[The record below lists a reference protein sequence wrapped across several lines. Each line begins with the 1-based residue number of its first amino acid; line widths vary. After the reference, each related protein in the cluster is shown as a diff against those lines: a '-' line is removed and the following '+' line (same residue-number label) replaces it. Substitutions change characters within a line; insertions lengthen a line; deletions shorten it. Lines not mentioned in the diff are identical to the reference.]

1 MTEQSQPR
9 VDPSDWASR
18 RKEAMNRARELRSR
32 IKETE
37 GNQGRAES
45 PSLASKSELQRQ
57 QRSRQLEAT
66 QKLLD
71 SQTGGINGTG
81 FGSGRPIV
89 KKSSDD
95 EARNLIERPAGGS
108 SSRGLNGSE
117 AELTVSQKPGG
128 PYPQYQKPLPSKW
141 SLHSNS
147 NQYFDGELTNVDL
160 SKRESSLSKNMQT
173 LSIAATEDVIH
184 SSVRE
189 ISVEVKGRGRGRG
202 RARPSI
208 SGGESYIGEIHGSRQ
223 SAVNNES
230 QFDSR
235 SRSPFSTSTISSSS
249 NRKNDKKEER
259 DDSAVQ
265 AYLRYASY
273 RMLICCFILAHS
285 HTRVL
290 MPCL

>member
-1 MTEQSQPR
+1 
-9 VDPSDWASR
+9 
-18 RKEAMNRARELRSR
+18 MNRARELRSR
-32 IKETE
+32 IKEAE

-81 FGSGRPIV
+81 FGSGRQIG
-89 KKSSDD
+89 KSSDG

-108 SSRGLNGSE
+108 SSRVLNGSE

-128 PYPQYQKPLPSKW
+128 PYPQYQKQLPSKW

-147 NQYFDGELTNVDL
+147 NQYFDGELTNVDI
-160 SKRESSLSKNMQT
+160 SKRESSVSKNMQT

-189 ISVEVKGRGRGRG
+189 ISDEVKGRGRGRG

-208 SGGESYIGEIHGSRQ
+208 SGGETDIGEIHGSKQ

-235 SRSPFSTSTISSSS
+235 SRSPFSTSTVSSSS

-259 DDSAVQ
+259 DDSAIQ
-265 AYLRYASY
+265 AYLRYVSN
-273 RMLICCFILAHS
+273 RMLIFCFILAHS
-285 HTRVL
+285 HTRML
-290 MPCL
+290 MSCL